1 MVSKERCIKKVG
13 LLASIERRILRIV
26 DLLPLTGDFFRADLW
41 TNFNLTMVKRR
52 VFDEAFKEMAV
63 ELSYVK
69 GSIQEAARELGVDP
83 GRISKWRQRH
93 KKTDQTLPA
102 NAPFTDEQQ
111 QIRRLQRELKEA
123 QMERDILKKAVSIF
137 SRGDGR
143 YSDL

>member
-1 MVSKERCIKKVG
+1 
-13 LLASIERRILRIV
+13 
-26 DLLPLTGDFFRADLW
+26 
-41 TNFNLTMVKRR
+41 MVKRR
-52 VFDEAFKEMAV
+52 VFDEAFQEMAV

-69 GSIQEAARELGVDP
+69 ESIQEAARELGRFAGAIDP

-137 SRGDGR
+137 SRGDRTGGPGR